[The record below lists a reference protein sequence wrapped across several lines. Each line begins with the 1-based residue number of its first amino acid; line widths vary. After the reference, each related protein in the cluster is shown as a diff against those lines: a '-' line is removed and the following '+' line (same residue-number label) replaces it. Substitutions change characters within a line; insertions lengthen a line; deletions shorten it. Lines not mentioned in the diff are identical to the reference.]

1 LQDHLVLSLHDL
13 LRRDD
18 LVRLRECRRCTHL
31 FLDLGR
37 GRGRRWCAMAR
48 CGNRA
53 KTEAFR
59 ARRRVGG
66 G

>member
-31 FLDLGR
+31 FLDHGR

-59 ARRRVGG
+59 ARRRVVGG
-66 G
+66 